1 MTMTTNKVFTDVEA
15 EEIGYNSGNY
25 MDDEYD

>member
-1 MTMTTNKVFTDVEA
+1 MTTNKIFTDVEA

-25 MDDEYD
+25 MDNDYDD